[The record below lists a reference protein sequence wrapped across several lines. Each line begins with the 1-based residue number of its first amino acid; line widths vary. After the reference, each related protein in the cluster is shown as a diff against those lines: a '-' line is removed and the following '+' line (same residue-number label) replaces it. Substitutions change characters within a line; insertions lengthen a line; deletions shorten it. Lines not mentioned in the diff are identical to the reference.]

1 MASDYAY
8 SASISSRA
16 GLLLYVIRLR
26 DFVHA
31 CGKTLKILRTD
42 NEFLTKAIR
51 SWCAANQI
59 TLLPSLPHRHN
70 KTRRIERFHRSTSDL
85 MMKQLANKA
94 HLTPQY
100 WSLSWQHAVDMRNI
114 LPRKRLLGK
123 TPYEKWFGRPY
134 DLVKHPTIPF
144 DSVVFSHI
152 PLDQQTALSGRSI
165 EGVAVGP
172 SFEHDFGLRI
182 FNPLTKRESIRHSY
196 RNMGE
201 DEPTSTTYVLD
212 FNNQPISLS
221 SLNDSHVDNSS
232 LSTPAPYSRSSSTPV
247 VYHYNNLSL
256 KRAPPET
263 HSYFAHINKKFLDS
277 ATGVTY
283 QIAGI
288 SEMSAAGFETEFVY
302 QFYDTS
308 LYSSCPLDPDSTE
321 FEPCYRFLADLSYK
335 FIDTPTRIHAKLD
348 E

>member
-1 MASDYAY
+1 
-8 SASISSRA
+8 
-16 GLLLYVIRLR
+16 
-26 DFVHA
+26 
-31 CGKTLKILRTD
+31 
-42 NEFLTKAIR
+42 
-51 SWCAANQI
+51 
-59 TLLPSLPHRHN
+59 
-70 KTRRIERFHRSTSDL
+70 
-85 MMKQLANKA
+85 
-94 HLTPQY
+94 
-100 WSLSWQHAVDMRNI
+100 
-114 LPRKRLLGK
+114 
-123 TPYEKWFGRPY
+123 
-134 DLVKHPTIPF
+134 VKHPTIPF
-144 DSVVFSHI
+144 GSVVFSHI

-165 EGVAVGP
+165 EGVAIGP

-182 FNPLTKRESIRHSY
+182 FNLLTKRESIRHSY

-263 HSYFAHINKKFLDS
+263 HSYFAHINKRFLDS

-288 SEMSAAGFETEFVY
+288 SEMSAAGFENEFVY

-321 FEPCYRFLADLSYK
+321 FEPCSQFLADLSYK
-335 FIDTPTRIHAKLD
+335 FIDTPTRISRKTRRVKMVKTNKTYRFNVNSPALASNKLFVMNMRIILCPRWTTRWNVYLKWALMMLFSAILTQ
-348 E
+348 